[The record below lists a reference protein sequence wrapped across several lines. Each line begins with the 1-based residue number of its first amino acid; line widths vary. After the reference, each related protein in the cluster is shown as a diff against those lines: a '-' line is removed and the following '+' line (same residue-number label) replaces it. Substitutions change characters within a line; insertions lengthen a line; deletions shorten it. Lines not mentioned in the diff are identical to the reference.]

1 MDDQNNNF
9 NNSPDGDSIGQP
21 EQQPAQYAPYAN
33 QYGQQPYNTQNNT
46 GTYNYPHSQTPT
58 YQPEPKPKRRFR
70 NVIKTILV
78 TVTLVR
84 SFFVVIILFMLIG
97 LIGLMSVD
105 PQLEVRP
112 MVPHFSVIRVSGPIS
127 GSGGGGFLAA
137 PGYDHTMTM
146 NYIRNLINNPN
157 DRGILLYLDTPGG
170 TIYHSEELYL
180 LLLEYREQTGRPVYV
195 YMSTMAASG
204 GVYIAMA
211 ADHIIANRI
220 TITGSVGVVMNMT
233 PDVSGFFEEHGL
245 RAVVIDSGEHKSTGA
260 LGTEI
265 TPSQIAIFQD
275 MVDVYKDYFVSIVAS
290 GRGMSESAVRE
301 FADGRIFTAQTALDL
316 GLIDEIGTWQ
326 GTLDMFSERT
336 DAIAFHPNLT
346 VPLTFWESMLV
357 RIPFFN
363 HTDPLEMIMPRL
375 VDMPT
380 GIPLAIAPELLG

>member
-1 MDDQNNNF
+1 MDDQNNNYS
-9 NNSPDGDSIGQP
+9 NSHGGDSTGQP
-21 EQQPAQYAPYAN
+21 EQQSTQYAPYAH
-33 QYGQQPYNTQNNT
+33 QYYQQPYNSQNTT
-46 GTYNYPHSQTPT
+46 GTYNYPHSQTPA
-58 YQPEPKPKRRFR
+58 YHSESKPKRRFR

-78 TVTLVR
+78 TVTLIR

-97 LIGLMSVD
+97 LIGLMSAD

-112 MVPHFSVIRVSGPIS
+112 LVPHFSVIRVSGPIG
-127 GSGGGGFLAA
+127 GSGGGFLATS
-137 PGYDHTMTM
+137 GYDHNLTM

-211 ADHIIANRI
+211 ADHITANRI
-220 TITGSVGVVMNMT
+220 TITGSVGVMFSMT

-245 RAVVIDSGEHKSTGA
+245 RAIIIDSGEHKSTGA
-260 LGTEI
+260 LGSEV

-275 MVDVYKDYFVSIVAS
+275 MVDEYMDYFVSIVAS

-301 FADGRIFTAQTALDL
+301 FADGRIFTAQTALDF

-346 VPLTFWESMLV
+346 TPLTFWESMLV
-357 RIPFFN
+357 RIPFLN
-363 HTDPLEMIMPRL
+363 YTDPLETIMPRL

-380 GIPLAIAPELLG
+380 GIPLAIAPELLS